1 MALLPFYTPLIYFC
15 FLRLTG
21 LDDHASLATRYLTIC
36 AFALGLLVVVLGA
49 YTRLVDAGL
58 GCPDWP
64 GCYGFLTVPQSEADI
79 ATANERFPAMPLE
92 ADKAWP
98 EMVHRYAATLLGVV
112 ILAILS
118 VAAVKKLALNYPIAL
133 TVLVIAQGIFG
144 AWTVTLKLW
153 PQVVTAHLLGGF
165 ATVALLWVYLIKQR
179 VVPPVD
185 LPRSAARAAL
195 LVLCVLVL
203 QVALGGWTSS
213 NYAALA
219 CPDFPLCHGQLIPDM
234 AWFRGFNIF
243 QDIGPNYLGGEL
255 SNDARIAIQFT
266 HRLVALVLVGVTVWL
281 ITKLTGRVCWIVGV
295 VLVTQFELGVSNV
308 WFNLPLTVA
317 TLHNFGALVYLLV
330 IVYILYFTR
339 TRSSVG

>member
-1 MALLPFYTPLIYFC
+1 M
-15 FLRLTG
+15 TG
-21 LDDHASLATRYLTIC
+21 SSDLSTRVIPYLTIA
-36 AFALGLLVVVLGA
+36 AFLLGLLVVVLGA

-64 GCYGFLTVPQSEADI
+64 GCYGFLTVPQSEVDI
-79 ATANERFPAMPLE
+79 ATANERFPEMPLE

-98 EMVHRYAATLLGVV
+98 EMVHRYAATLLGIV
-112 ILAILS
+112 ILAILFT
-118 VAAVKKLALNYPIAL
+118 AIVKKSPLAYPILL

-165 ATVALLWVYLIKQR
+165 ATVALLGLYLIKQK
-179 VVPPVD
+179 VVPPID
-185 LPRSAARAAL
+185 LPNLAYRVAL
-195 LVLCVLVL
+195 IVFCVLVI
-203 QVALGGWTSS
+203 QIALGGWTSS

-219 CPDFPLCHGQLIPDM
+219 CPDFPLCHGQVIPDM

-255 SNDARIAIQFT
+255 SNDARIAIQFS
-266 HRLVALVLVGVTVWL
+266 HRLVALVLTAVTIWL
-281 ITKLTGRVCWIVGV
+281 ITRLQGNVRWLLGV
-295 VLVTQFELGVSNV
+295 VLATQFTLGVSNV
-308 WFNLPLTVA
+308 WFDLPLAVA

>member
-1 MALLPFYTPLIYFC
+1 MTGLRSHSTRT
-15 FLRLTG
+15 LRL
-21 LDDHASLATRYLTIC
+21 LTVA
-36 AFALGLLVVVLGA
+36 AFALGLGVVVLGA

-79 ATANERFPAMPLE
+79 AAANQLFPDTPLE

-98 EMVHRYAATLLGVV
+98 EMVHRYAATLLGIV
-112 ILAILS
+112 ILMILG
-118 VAAVKKLALNYPIAL
+118 VAVVGRQALALPIAL
-133 TVLVIAQGIFG
+133 TILVIAQGIFG

-165 ATVALLWVYLIKQR
+165 ATVAMLWIYLIKQN
-179 VVPPVD
+179 VVSHVD
-185 LPRSAARAAL
+185 LPNTAFQAAV
-195 LVLCVLVL
+195 LVFVVLVL
-203 QVALGGWTSS
+203 QIALGGWTSS

-234 AWFRGFNIF
+234 AWFKGFNIF

-255 SNDARIAIQFT
+255 SSEARIAIQFT
-266 HRLVALVLVGVTVWL
+266 HRVVALVLVGTTIWLMTRLTRGMRWTLGAVL
-281 ITKLTGRVCWIVGV
+281 IT
-295 VLVTQFELGVSNV
+295 QFTLGVSNV
-308 WFNLPLTVA
+308 WFNLPLVIA
-317 TLHNFGALVYLLV
+317 TTHNFVALVYLLIV
-330 IVYILYFTR
+330 VYIVYFTR

>member
-1 MALLPFYTPLIYFC
+1 MTGLRSHSTRT
-15 FLRLTG
+15 LRL
-21 LDDHASLATRYLTIC
+21 LTVA
-36 AFALGLLVVVLGA
+36 AFALGLVVVVLGA

-64 GCYGFLTVPQSEADI
+64 GCYGFLTVPQTEADI
-79 ATANERFPAMPLE
+79 AAANQLFPDTPLE

-98 EMVHRYAATLLGVV
+98 EMVHRYAATLLGIV
-112 ILAILS
+112 ILMILG
-118 VAAVKKLALNYPIAL
+118 AAVMGRQALALPIAL
-133 TVLVIAQGIFG
+133 TILVIAQGIFG

-165 ATVALLWVYLIKQR
+165 ATVAMLWIHLIKQN
-179 VVPPVD
+179 VVRHVD
-185 LPRSAARAAL
+185 LPNTAFQAAV
-195 LVLCVLVL
+195 LVFVVLVL
-203 QVALGGWTSS
+203 QIALGGWTSS

-234 AWFRGFNIF
+234 AWFKGFNIF

-266 HRLVALVLVGVTVWL
+266 HRVVALVLVGTTIWLMTRLTRGMRWTLGAVL
-281 ITKLTGRVCWIVGV
+281 IT
-295 VLVTQFELGVSNV
+295 QFTLGVSNV
-308 WFNLPLTVA
+308 WFNLPLVIA
-317 TLHNFGALVYLLV
+317 TTHNFVALVYLIIV
-330 IVYILYFTR
+330 VYIVYFTR

>member
-1 MALLPFYTPLIYFC
+1 MTETIDHSNSAL
-15 FLRLTG
+15 RG
-21 LDDHASLATRYLTIC
+21 LTIT
-36 AFALGLLVVVLGA
+36 AFALGILVVVLGA

-79 ATANERFPAMPLE
+79 ATANQRFPEMPLE

-98 EMVHRYAATLLGVV
+98 EMVHRYAATLLGIV
-112 ILAILS
+112 ILAVLATATI
-118 VAAVKKLALNYPIAL
+118 KKLPLAFPVAL

-165 ATVALLWVYLIKQR
+165 ATVALLWLYLIKQK
-179 VVPPVD
+179 VVPYIELPKPAFPV
-185 LPRSAARAAL
+185 AI
-195 LVLCVLVL
+195 LVACVLIV
-203 QVALGGWTSS
+203 QIALGGWTSS

-234 AWFRGFNIF
+234 DWFRGFNLF

-266 HRLVALVLVGVTVWL
+266 HRLVALLLVGVTIWL
-281 ITKLTGRVCWIVGV
+281 ISQLKDRIRWILSV
-295 VLVTQFELGVSNV
+295 VLVVQFSLGVSNV
-308 WFNLPLTVA
+308 WFNLPLAVA
-317 TLHNFGALVYLLV
+317 TLHNFVALVYLLV
-330 IVYILYFTR
+330 IVYILYLTR

>member
-1 MALLPFYTPLIYFC
+1 M
-15 FLRLTG
+15 
-21 LDDHASLATRYLTIC
+21 RYLTIA
-36 AFALGLLVVVLGA
+36 AFILGLLVVVLGA

-64 GCYGFLTVPQSEADI
+64 GCYGFFTVPQSEVDI
-79 ATANERFPAMPLE
+79 ATAHERFPEIPLE

-98 EMVHRYAATLLGVV
+98 EMVHRYAATLLGVT
-112 ILAILS
+112 ILMVLG
-118 VAAVKKLALNYPIAL
+118 VAAIKRLPLAYPIAL

-165 ATVALLWVYLIKQR
+165 ATVALLWLYLIKQR
-179 VVPPVD
+179 VIPPTQLYVSSY
-185 LPRSAARAAL
+185 RVGV
-195 LVLCVLVL
+195 LVFCVLVL
-203 QVALGGWTSS
+203 QITLGGWTSS

-234 AWFRGFNIF
+234 DWIRGFNLF

-255 SNDARIAIQFT
+255 SNEARIAIQFT
-266 HRLVALVLVGVTVWL
+266 HRIVALMLVAATIWLMTRLTDYIRLILGAVL
-281 ITKLTGRVCWIVGV
+281 II
-295 VLVTQFELGVSNV
+295 QFSLGVSNI
-308 WFNLPLTVA
+308 WFNLPLAVA
-317 TLHNFGALVYLLV
+317 TLHNFVALVFLLV
-330 IVYILYFTR
+330 VVYILYCTR

>member
-1 MALLPFYTPLIYFC
+1 ML
-15 FLRLTG
+15 
-21 LDDHASLATRYLTIC
+21 SLV
-36 AFALGLLVVVLGA
+36 VVVLGA

-79 ATANERFPAMPLE
+79 TTANQRFPEMPLE

-98 EMVHRYAATLLGVV
+98 EMVHRYAATLLGV
-112 ILAILS
+112 AILVVLG
-118 VAAVKKLALNYPIAL
+118 VAAIKRMPLAFPIAL

-165 ATVALLWVYLIKQR
+165 ATVALLWLYLIDQR
-179 VVPPVD
+179 VIPQVV
-185 LPRSAARAAL
+185 LPRVAYPIGI
-195 LVLCVLVL
+195 LVACILVV
-203 QVALGGWTSS
+203 QITLGGWTSS

-219 CPDFPLCHGQLIPDM
+219 CPDFPLCHGQVIPDM
-234 AWFRGFNIF
+234 DWIKGFNLF

-266 HRLVALVLVGVTVWL
+266 HRLVAFVLAGATVWL
-281 ITKLTGRVCWIVGV
+281 ITRLKGQIRWILGA
-295 VLVTQFELGVSNV
+295 VLVVQFALGISNV
-308 WFNLPLTVA
+308 WFNLPLAFA
-317 TLHNFGALVYLLV
+317 TLHNFVALVYLLV

-339 TRSSVG
+339 TRSSAG

>member
-1 MALLPFYTPLIYFC
+1 MGA
-15 FLRLTG
+15 FL
-21 LDDHASLATRYLTIC
+21 
-36 AFALGLLVVVLGA
+36 LGLLVVVLGA

-79 ATANERFPAMPLE
+79 TTANQRFPDMPFM

-98 EMVHRYAATLLGVV
+98 EMVHRYAATLLG
-112 ILAILS
+112 IAILIVLG
-118 VAAVKKLALNYPIAL
+118 VATVKRLPLRLPITLA
-133 TVLVIAQGIFG
+133 VLVIAQGIFG

-165 ATVALLWVYLIKQR
+165 ATVALLWLYLIKQR
-179 VVPPVD
+179 VVPPVE
-185 LPRSAARAAL
+185 LPSSAYRVSL
-195 LVLCVLVL
+195 IVFFILVI
-203 QVALGGWTSS
+203 QITLGGWTSS

-219 CPDFPLCHGQLIPDM
+219 CPDFPLCHGQVIPDM

-266 HRLVALVLVGVTVWL
+266 HRLVALVLTGVTIWL
-281 ITKLTGRVCWIVGV
+281 ITCLKGNVRRLMVV
-295 VLVTQFELGVSNV
+295 VLVTQFALGVSNV
-308 WFNLPLTVA
+308 WFDLPLAVA
-317 TLHNFGALVYLLV
+317 TLHNFVALVYLL
-330 IVYILYFTR
+330 IVVHIVHFTR

>member
-1 MALLPFYTPLIYFC
+1 M
-15 FLRLTG
+15 RGLTVV
-21 LDDHASLATRYLTIC
+21 

-64 GCYGFLTVPQSEADI
+64 GCYGFLTVPQSEADVI
-79 ATANERFPAMPLE
+79 TANQRFPEMPFE
-92 ADKAWP
+92 PEKAWP
-98 EMVHRYAATLLGVV
+98 EMVHRYAATLLGLT
-112 ILAILS
+112 ILVLLG
-118 VAAVKKLALNYPIAL
+118 VATIKKRALAFPIAL

-165 ATVALLWVYLIKQR
+165 ATVALLWLYLMKQG
-179 VVPPVD
+179 VLPHVD
-185 LPRSAARAAL
+185 LPRSSYPVAV
-195 LVLCVLVL
+195 LVACVLVL
-203 QVALGGWTSS
+203 QIALGGWTSS

-234 AWFRGFNIF
+234 DWLRGFNLF

-266 HRLVALVLVGVTVWL
+266 HRLVALLLVAVTIWL
-281 ITKLTGRVCWIVGV
+281 ITRLTGQLRWILSG
-295 VLVTQFELGVSNV
+295 VLVIQFSLGVSNV
-308 WFNLPLTVA
+308 WFNLPLAVA
-317 TLHNFGALVYLLV
+317 TLHNLVALVFLLV
-330 IVYILYFTR
+330 IVHILYLAR

>member
-1 MALLPFYTPLIYFC
+1 M
-15 FLRLTG
+15 
-21 LDDHASLATRYLTIC
+21 
-36 AFALGLLVVVLGA
+36 VVLGA

-79 ATANERFPAMPLE
+79 ATANQRFPEMPLE

-98 EMVHRYAATLLGVV
+98 EMVHRYAATLLGIV
-112 ILAILS
+112 ILSGLGITIVQRLP
-118 VAAVKKLALNYPIAL
+118 LGLPIAL
-133 TVLVIAQGIFG
+133 TILVIAQGIFG

-165 ATVALLWVYLIKQR
+165 ATVALLWIYLIRQN
-179 VVPPVD
+179 VVPHIA
-185 LPRSAARAAL
+185 LPTSAYSIGI
-195 LVLCVLVL
+195 LVACILVL
-203 QVALGGWTSS
+203 QITLGGWTSS

-234 AWFRGFNIF
+234 DWIKGFNLL

-266 HRLVALVLVGVTVWL
+266 HRLVAFILAVATIWL
-281 ITKLTGRVCWIVGV
+281 MTRLTGQIRRILGV
-295 VLVTQFELGVSNV
+295 VLMTQFALGISNV

-317 TLHNFGALVYLLV
+317 TLHNFVALVYLLV

>member
-1 MALLPFYTPLIYFC
+1 M
-15 FLRLTG
+15 
-21 LDDHASLATRYLTIC
+21 
-36 AFALGLLVVVLGA
+36 VVLGA

-64 GCYGFLTVPQSEADI
+64 GCYGFLTVPQSEADVT
-79 ATANERFPAMPLE
+79 TANQRFPDMPLE

-98 EMVHRYAATLLGVV
+98 EMVHRYAATLLGAF
-112 ILAILS
+112 ILIVLG
-118 VAAVKKLALNYPIAL
+118 VATVKRLPLGLPIAL
-133 TVLVIAQGIFG
+133 TVLVIVQGIFG

-165 ATVALLWVYLIKQR
+165 ATVALLWVYLIRLR
-179 VVPPVD
+179 VVPQISVPILVYPVGM
-185 LPRSAARAAL
+185 
-195 LVLCVLVL
+195 LVACVLVV
-203 QVALGGWTSS
+203 QITLGGWTSS

-219 CPDFPLCHGQLIPDM
+219 CPDFPLCHGQLIPNMD
-234 AWFRGFNIF
+234 WIRGFNIF

-266 HRLVALVLVGVTVWL
+266 HRLVAFVLAATTIWL
-281 ITKLTGRVCWIVGV
+281 IFRLRGQVRWILSV
-295 VLVTQFELGVSNV
+295 VLTTQFALGVSNV
-308 WFNLPLTVA
+308 WFNLPLAVA
-317 TLHNFGALVYLLV
+317 TLHNFVALVYLLV

>member
-1 MALLPFYTPLIYFC
+1 MTGLRSHSTRT
-15 FLRLTG
+15 LRL
-21 LDDHASLATRYLTIC
+21 LTVA
-36 AFALGLLVVVLGA
+36 AFALGLGVVVLGA

-64 GCYGFLTVPQSEADI
+64 GCYGFLTVPQTEADI
-79 ATANERFPAMPLE
+79 AAANQLFPDTPLE

-98 EMVHRYAATLLGVV
+98 EMVHRYAATLLGIV
-112 ILAILS
+112 ILMILG
-118 VAAVKKLALNYPIAL
+118 AAVMGRQALALPIAL
-133 TVLVIAQGIFG
+133 TILVIAQGIFG

-165 ATVALLWVYLIKQR
+165 ATVAMLWIYLIKQN
-179 VVPPVD
+179 VVRHVD
-185 LPRSAARAAL
+185 LPNTAFHAAV
-195 LVLCVLVL
+195 LVFAVLVL
-203 QVALGGWTSS
+203 QIALGGWTSS

-234 AWFRGFNIF
+234 AWFKGFNIF

-266 HRLVALVLVGVTVWL
+266 HRVVALVLVGTTIWL
-281 ITKLTGRVCWIVGV
+281 MTRLTRDMRWILGV
-295 VLVTQFELGVSNV
+295 VLASQFTLGVSNV
-308 WFNLPLTVA
+308 WFNLPLAIA
-317 TLHNFGALVYLLV
+317 TTHNFVALVYLLV
-330 IVYILYFTR
+330 VVYIVYFTR

>member
-1 MALLPFYTPLIYFC
+1 M
-15 FLRLTG
+15 
-21 LDDHASLATRYLTIC
+21 RYLTIT
-36 AFALGLLVVVLGA
+36 AFTLGLLVVVLGA

-64 GCYGFLTVPQSEADI
+64 GCYGFLTVPQTEVDI
-79 ATANERFPAMPLE
+79 ATANERFPDMPLE

-98 EMVHRYAATLLGVV
+98 EMIHRYAATLLGVA
-112 ILAILS
+112 ILAILA
-118 VAAVKKLALNYPIAL
+118 VATIKRSPLTFPIVL

-165 ATVALLWVYLIKQR
+165 ATVALLWLYLIKQR
-179 VVPPVD
+179 VIPPVK
-185 LPRSAARAAL
+185 LPNSLSRVA
-195 LVLCVLVL
+195 VLVL
-203 QVALGGWTSS
+203 SVLVTQITLGGWTSS

-266 HRLVALVLVGVTVWL
+266 HRLVAFVLTGVTIWLIIQLKGNIRWLLSTVLVA
-281 ITKLTGRVCWIVGV
+281 
-295 VLVTQFELGVSNV
+295 QFALGVSNV
-308 WFNLPLTVA
+308 WFDLPLTVA